1 MKFRIAAGLAACA
14 VTIAAFAAESAG
26 PPPAPRSLTFADRV
40 RAQEAIERR
49 YYAHQIGASKTFE
62 EAIPRSIIEAK
73 VRRYLEES
81 AALTM
86 SWKTPITDAALQREL
101 ERMSGGTRMPERLQ
115 EVYAALGNDVFLIKE
130 CVARATL
137 ADRLTHNFYAY
148 DPRFHS
154 ASRAAI
160 DALRDQLASGA
171 LSPKDEH
178 PNRTVSEIAVAPE
191 SDAAPGPSVDARV
204 TQVDFDHKRA
214 QLPSSIGQV
223 SDVIESREAFSVRV
237 VLSETATTVRVASY
251 VVPKVAWDAW
261 WSSARASFPADSV
274 IAVASDRLRLPG
286 LRKGATFDPAA
297 PCTGDG
303 WNNGI
308 LDDLPEGRAQ
318 HSAVWTGSVMIVWGG
333 WKSLVYLDSG
343 GRYDPVTDTWQP
355 MTTVNAP
362 RGRIDHTAV
371 WTGSEMIVWGGRESF
386 SSLWF
391 VSGGR
396 YDPVADT
403 WTRTSLGPSARRYH
417 TAVWT
422 GSRMI
427 IWGGYFDSSTQ
438 REYLNTGMLYDP
450 SIDSWTPMATSGAPQ
465 GRYSHSA
472 VWTGSQMIVW
482 GGYVIWNG
490 GQVTGD
496 GGRYDPATDSW
507 LPMAWANGRV
517 GHSAV
522 WTGTSMVVWG
532 GYQFVACSG
541 CYPSPGY
548 VQPVNTGDR
557 YDPVHDR
564 WIGMSVAG
572 APFPMSYQLGAWTG
586 HFLMVVAN
594 DGRRSD
600 GGLYD
605 PSIDRW
611 TAIASDD
618 SLTAGQGAS
627 LVWTGRHAIVW
638 GGVASSAGAVSYLNS
653 GRRYD
658 PWGALWTPTS
668 TGGPASQRTGHSAV
682 WTGNEMIVWG
692 GGDPSGAHSGYL
704 DSGGRYDPATDSW
717 TEMTPQSAPAPRSG
731 QTTIWTGDEM
741 IVWGGAGAP
750 GPLNS
755 GGRYNPLADVWSP
768 ISDVDAPSPRLY
780 QAGAWTGRKLV
791 VWGGANGLTPGP
803 LRDGGVYDP
812 ATDLWRATTMVGAPL
827 ARQNH
832 TAVWTGSHV
841 VIWGGLTSSQ
851 NGEMTNTG
859 GRYDPESDAWQTTSL
874 IAAPSPRAYHT
885 AIWAGDR
892 MVVWGGG
899 LGRFS
904 VLNTGGRYDPA
915 SDTWSPT
922 TTVGAPLA
930 RTQHAAV
937 ATTNGMLI
945 WGGLTAGQPNTGG
958 SYDLAHDRW
967 TKIMR
972 SGGGFPMPMTAV
984 WTGEAMLVWDG
995 IGGGRY
1001 FPGHSLDED
1010 CDGDG
1015 VSAASGDCDDHDPS
1029 TYPGALERCDG
1040 VSNDCGLPGWP
1051 TPPSGPHGEPT
1062 EADGDRD
1069 GWLIC
1074 AGDCDD
1080 NNLYVH
1086 PGAAEACDG
1095 WDTDCDGQDPALT
1108 EADADGDGYRIC
1120 QGDCD
1125 DSRASVHPGAHEQ
1138 CDGIDNDCD
1147 GEIDEGGDALCNNP
1161 SQPCYVNSCHG
1172 LEGCSLSAP
1181 DIPCDDGNP
1190 CTVDDT
1196 CYQGHCW
1203 GTASSG
1209 ATCDDHNACT
1219 ADDRCYV
1226 GGCYGATTAL
1236 DGTACDDGDLCRTG
1250 KTCQDGY
1257 CGPGTL
1263 VACAEDDGNTCNGS
1277 EGCFYSIYDP
1287 IGCYTYNVPVCDDG
1301 NVCTDDSCDPA
1312 SGCHHEN
1319 NVAPCDDGNACTADD
1334 VCADGLCQAGVP
1346 IDGACLPWSS
1356 CNEGESCDDA
1366 NSCTVADQ
1374 CVNGICRGAPMD
1386 CDDHN
1391 ACTGDFCAAGVCG
1404 HNANPANFCHD
1415 TSPCTLD
1422 ACDPASGCTFTAAPE
1437 GAPCTDGNACTAGE
1451 TCRGG
1456 LCTGAAPVN
1465 CDDHDVCTTDT
1476 CSLSVGCLH
1485 DSSPANLC
1493 HDANAC
1499 TTDACDPILGC
1510 TFTPILDGQAC
1521 EDGNLCSVGETCHG
1535 GVCGG
1540 SVARDCDD
1548 DSVCTIDSCNA
1559 GTGCIHTSIGCD
1571 DGNPCTQDLCD
1582 PVAGCVFPPGPTG
1595 TPCNDF
1601 YACTVDDRC
1610 DSTGYCAGRSVCD
1623 DGNPCTDDYADEN
1636 QHCACSHVSTAEG
1649 TECNDANACTTL
1661 DACDG
1666 AGHCLSVIPLD
1677 CDDGDPCTLDS
1688 CSPASGCIHTPAAE
1702 GTSCDDGNACDGV
1715 ESCDGY
1721 GSCVSHDP
1729 PQCDDHVPCTL
1740 DGCDPLT
1747 GCTYRYY
1754 PAGTSCADG
1763 NVCNGAEV
1771 CDGQGG
1777 CASPATLNC
1786 DDTNPCT
1793 DDRCDAASG
1802 CFHVNNTAPCSDGN
1816 SCTMGDVCGGGTCR
1830 AGAPVVCGAADQC
1843 HDAGVCNPAT
1853 GTCSSPA
1860 KPDGTACDD
1869 ASLCTTG
1876 ETCQAGTCTPAS
1888 SGLNEPN
1895 PRSSGYYKRLCIA
1908 PHSGD
1913 QLTNADAACVA
1924 AVAQAF
1930 AGISTVADLC
1940 AEILP
1945 SQPNSDPC
1953 DKTDDELMVLALN
1966 ICRARVC
1973 TLQRIDSQCGS
1984 NDTVGQSLAESDAI
1998 QSSASRSADI
2008 CAHSKCLDEEI
2019 NTGRALEMNTLTL
2032 RREGSSVRLSW
2043 RVPYLEDGT
2052 GQPTRYH
2059 VWRRVA
2065 GSLAAFTKIGTT
2077 SLTSYLDS
2085 ASGSGA
2091 FEYEV
2096 TAVMN

>member
-1 MKFRIAAGLAACA
+1 
-14 VTIAAFAAESAG
+14 
-26 PPPAPRSLTFADRV
+26 
-40 RAQEAIERR
+40 
-49 YYAHQIGASKTFE
+49 
-62 EAIPRSIIEAK
+62 
-73 VRRYLEES
+73 
-81 AALTM
+81 
-86 SWKTPITDAALQREL
+86 
-101 ERMSGGTRMPERLQ
+101 
-115 EVYAALGNDVFLIKE
+115 
-130 CVARATL
+130 
-137 ADRLTHNFYAY
+137 
-148 DPRFHS
+148 
-154 ASRAAI
+154 
-160 DALRDQLASGA
+160 
-171 LSPKDEH
+171 
-178 PNRTVSEIAVAPE
+178 
-191 SDAAPGPSVDARV
+191 
-204 TQVDFDHKRA
+204 
-214 QLPSSIGQV
+214 
-223 SDVIESREAFSVRV
+223 
-237 VLSETATTVRVASY
+237 
-251 VVPKVAWDAW
+251 
-261 WSSARASFPADSV
+261 
-274 IAVASDRLRLPG
+274 
-286 LRKGATFDPAA
+286 
-297 PCTGDG
+297 
-303 WNNGI
+303 
-308 LDDLPEGRAQ
+308 
-318 HSAVWTGSVMIVWGG
+318 
-333 WKSLVYLDSG
+333 
-343 GRYDPVTDTWQP
+343 
-355 MTTVNAP
+355 
-362 RGRIDHTAV
+362 
-371 WTGSEMIVWGGRESF
+371 
-386 SSLWF
+386 
-391 VSGGR
+391 
-396 YDPVADT
+396 
-403 WTRTSLGPSARRYH
+403 
-417 TAVWT
+417 
-422 GSRMI
+422 
-427 IWGGYFDSSTQ
+427 
-438 REYLNTGMLYDP
+438 
-450 SIDSWTPMATSGAPQ
+450 
-465 GRYSHSA
+465 
-472 VWTGSQMIVW
+472 
-482 GGYVIWNG
+482 
-490 GQVTGD
+490 
-496 GGRYDPATDSW
+496 
-507 LPMAWANGRV
+507 
-517 GHSAV
+517 
-522 WTGTSMVVWG
+522 
-532 GYQFVACSG
+532 
-541 CYPSPGY
+541 
-548 VQPVNTGDR
+548 
-557 YDPVHDR
+557 
-564 WIGMSVAG
+564 
-572 APFPMSYQLGAWTG
+572 
-586 HFLMVVAN
+586 
-594 DGRRSD
+594 
-600 GGLYD
+600 
-605 PSIDRW
+605 
-611 TAIASDD
+611 
-618 SLTAGQGAS
+618 
-627 LVWTGRHAIVW
+627 
-638 GGVASSAGAVSYLNS
+638 
-653 GRRYD
+653 
-658 PWGALWTPTS
+658 
-668 TGGPASQRTGHSAV
+668 
-682 WTGNEMIVWG
+682 
-692 GGDPSGAHSGYL
+692 
-704 DSGGRYDPATDSW
+704 
-717 TEMTPQSAPAPRSG
+717 
-731 QTTIWTGDEM
+731 
-741 IVWGGAGAP
+741 
-750 GPLNS
+750 
-755 GGRYNPLADVWSP
+755 
-768 ISDVDAPSPRLY
+768 
-780 QAGAWTGRKLV
+780 
-791 VWGGANGLTPGP
+791 
-803 LRDGGVYDP
+803 
-812 ATDLWRATTMVGAPL
+812 
-827 ARQNH
+827 
-832 TAVWTGSHV
+832 
-841 VIWGGLTSSQ
+841 
-851 NGEMTNTG
+851 
-859 GRYDPESDAWQTTSL
+859 
-874 IAAPSPRAYHT
+874 
-885 AIWAGDR
+885 
-892 MVVWGGG
+892 
-899 LGRFS
+899 
-904 VLNTGGRYDPA
+904 
-915 SDTWSPT
+915 
-922 TTVGAPLA
+922 
-930 RTQHAAV
+930 
-937 ATTNGMLI
+937 
-945 WGGLTAGQPNTGG
+945 
-958 SYDLAHDRW
+958 
-967 TKIMR
+967 
-972 SGGGFPMPMTAV
+972 
-984 WTGEAMLVWDG
+984 
-995 IGGGRY
+995 
-1001 FPGHSLDED
+1001 
-1010 CDGDG
+1010 
-1015 VSAASGDCDDHDPS
+1015 
-1029 TYPGALERCDG
+1029 
-1040 VSNDCGLPGWP
+1040 
-1051 TPPSGPHGEPT
+1051 
-1062 EADGDRD
+1062 
-1069 GWLIC
+1069 LIC

-1226 GGCYGATTAL
+1226 GGCYGATTPL

-1763 NVCNGAEV
+1763 NV
-1771 CDGQGG
+1771 
-1777 CASPATLNC
+1777 
-1786 DDTNPCT
+1786 
-1793 DDRCDAASG
+1793 
-1802 CFHVNNTAPCSDGN
+1802 
-1816 SCTMGDVCGGGTCR
+1816 
-1830 AGAPVVCGAADQC
+1830 
-1843 HDAGVCNPAT
+1843 
-1853 GTCSSPA
+1853 
-1860 KPDGTACDD
+1860 
-1869 ASLCTTG
+1869 
-1876 ETCQAGTCTPAS
+1876 
-1888 SGLNEPN
+1888 
-1895 PRSSGYYKRLCIA
+1895 
-1908 PHSGD
+1908 
-1913 QLTNADAACVA
+1913 
-1924 AVAQAF
+1924 
-1930 AGISTVADLC
+1930 
-1940 AEILP
+1940 
-1945 SQPNSDPC
+1945 
-1953 DKTDDELMVLALN
+1953 
-1966 ICRARVC
+1966 
-1973 TLQRIDSQCGS
+1973 
-1984 NDTVGQSLAESDAI
+1984 
-1998 QSSASRSADI
+1998 
-2008 CAHSKCLDEEI
+2008 
-2019 NTGRALEMNTLTL
+2019 
-2032 RREGSSVRLSW
+2032 
-2043 RVPYLEDGT
+2043 
-2052 GQPTRYH
+2052 
-2059 VWRRVA
+2059 
-2065 GSLAAFTKIGTT
+2065 
-2077 SLTSYLDS
+2077 
-2085 ASGSGA
+2085 
-2091 FEYEV
+2091 
-2096 TAVMN
+2096 